1 MPTRYPQNYQQFSDY
16 EKAYLASAEF
26 CILALRQF
34 VLTAP
39 DTSKNR
45 IVENFVAAAITR
57 LRSIFVLWE
66 EGNYND
72 CWILHRALLER
83 YILLHRLVRED
94 EFDEFQR
101 WSTQRQFRDAESLL
115 RVPDFFSD
123 FAPDQL
129 KGLQEL
135 AKAKRSRMDRDPKIN
150 WRRPKAR
157 DESRDNEWLR
167 TGYDFGSM
175 KVHPMHDDGA
185 DDFARLL
192 LMENTDD
199 TVEISILH
207 DSFVIFHL
215 IIVEWLKAS
224 DVSWKV
230 FVFLFFK
237 GIREFLRSGSREYK
251 GALEFALKL
260 DSDVDWCM
268 DHFPEEEGDS
278 EC

>member
-1 MPTRYPQNYQQFSDY
+1 MKRHIWPLRNSAFS
-16 EKAYLASAEF
+16 
-26 CILALRQF
+26 ALRQF

-45 IVENFVAAAITR
+45 IIENFVAAAITR
-57 LRSIFVLWE
+57 LGSIFVLWE

-83 YILLHRLVRED
+83 YMHLHRLVRED

-115 RVPDFFSD
+115 RVPYFFSD

-135 AKAKRSRMDRDPKIN
+135 AKAKRSHMDRDPKSN

-157 DESRDNEWLR
+157 DESSDNEWLR
-167 TGYDFGSM
+167 TAYDFGSM
-175 KVHPMHDDGA
+175 KVHPMHDDGE

-199 TVEISILH
+199 TVKISLLH
-207 DSFVIFHL
+207 NSFVLFHL
-215 IIVEWLKAS
+215 IIGEWLQAS
-224 DVSWKV
+224 DVSWKF

-237 GIREFLRSGSREYK
+237 GINEFLRSGSREYK
-251 GALEFALKL
+251 DALEFALEL

-278 EC
+278 ES